1 MKIGRA
7 LSNYQPAFHQS
18 HAVSKCFHR
27 KGKGHGGVF
36 KIEAKKF
43 MYQYVIYN
51 MGIENKPKTNRYGF
65 LLTSKKTSHVVRL
78 SCMLFFSFCSACK

>member
-36 KIEAKKF
+36 KIEAKKLLSPKK
-43 MYQYVIYN
+43 
-51 MGIENKPKTNRYGF
+51 MGKW
-65 LLTSKKTSHVVRL
+65 SHVSVCYL
-78 SCMLFFSFCSACK
+78 QYGY